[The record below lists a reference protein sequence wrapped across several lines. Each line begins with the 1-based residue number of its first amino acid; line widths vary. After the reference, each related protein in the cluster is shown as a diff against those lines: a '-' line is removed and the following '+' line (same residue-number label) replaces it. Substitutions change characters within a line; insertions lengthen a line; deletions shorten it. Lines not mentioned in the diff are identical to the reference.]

1 MKRRQVYIILLL
13 TAMVLMSSWAEVRG
27 DDKTKSQ
34 RKTAD
39 LPEVVVEKHKNR
51 ILHILGYVREYSALT
66 NYTDT
71 IFLFRE
77 KMVDFM
83 LPPGKKIK
91 FDGWTK
97 PRVLSSKSYYKFSNN
112 KGLDSVSNT
121 CNYHFSWSDWMTLPA
136 SEEIPTALRGQEKA
150 VDSVGGRYGVMET
163 WLKDNDKISWEIDVV
178 ADTLARERVPDFV
191 WFFNNN
197 IDFDKFRVRY
207 EYENVLGDH
216 LFPTDLKRYSYNIES
231 YGRGHRMFGF
241 SRSDQP
247 YYVTT
252 DATVYLMD
260 QEYLTEKEAK
270 KWSHFSPTGEDAVI
284 YASADAPELGASI
297 LDLMERVSRIDSVG
311 IRIND
316 VPDVR
321 LSAQHNVRVKYSAG
335 EILLQVLKEISGIGQ
350 MQRDRANYKDSHR
363 WNKYFQPEK
372 KK

>member
-1 MKRRQVYIILLL
+1 M
-13 TAMVLMSSWAEVRG
+13 
-27 DDKTKSQ
+27 
-34 RKTAD
+34 
-39 LPEVVVEKHKNR
+39 
-51 ILHILGYVREYSALT
+51 
-66 NYTDT
+66 
-71 IFLFRE
+71 
-77 KMVDFM
+77 
-83 LPPGKKIK
+83 
-91 FDGWTK
+91 
-97 PRVLSSKSYYKFSNN
+97 
-112 KGLDSVSNT
+112 
-121 CNYHFSWSDWMTLPA
+121 
-136 SEEIPTALRGQEKA
+136 ALRGRDNA
-150 VDSVGGRYGVMET
+150 VDTLPGRYGVMET
-163 WLKDNDKISWEIDVV
+163 WMKDKDKISWEIDVM
-178 ADTLARERVPDFV
+178 ADTVARERVSDFV

-197 IDFDKFRVRY
+197 IDFDKFKVRY
-207 EYENVLGDH
+207 EFENVLGDY
-216 LFPTDLKRYSYNIES
+216 LFPTDLKSYSYNIES

-284 YASADAPELGASI
+284 YASADAPELEASI

-321 LSAQHNVRVKYSAG
+321 LSAQHNLKVKYSAG

-363 WNKYFQPEK
+363 WNKYFKPEK